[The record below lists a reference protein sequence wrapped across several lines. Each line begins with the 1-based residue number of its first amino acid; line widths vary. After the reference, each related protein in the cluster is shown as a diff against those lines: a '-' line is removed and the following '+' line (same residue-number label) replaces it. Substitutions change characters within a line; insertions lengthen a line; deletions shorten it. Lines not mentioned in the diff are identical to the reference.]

1 MWVEGS
7 DPQITFD
14 RQVIIMAK
22 ESTLD
27 LSEAYYGCDDP
38 LLYPLFFPRETG
50 WNRWM
55 PRHVPSYVVP
65 PFIVQENNEDGTKGE
80 DLQVPYRTS
89 NAHVEQKR

>member
-22 ESTLD
+22 ETALD

-38 LLYPLFFPRETG
+38 LAYPLFFLRETG
-50 WNRWM
+50 WNR
-55 PRHVPSYVVP
+55 
-65 PFIVQENNEDGTKGE
+65 
-80 DLQVPYRTS
+80 
-89 NAHVEQKR
+89 